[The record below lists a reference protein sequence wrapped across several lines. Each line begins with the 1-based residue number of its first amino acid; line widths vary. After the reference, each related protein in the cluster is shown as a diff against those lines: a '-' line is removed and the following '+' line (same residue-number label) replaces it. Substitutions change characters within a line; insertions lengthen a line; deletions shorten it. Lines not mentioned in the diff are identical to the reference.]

1 MSVLHFVIVTVQKTT
16 NFNEFLSTQ
25 TNFRKCS
32 ILQVASVY
40 YISLKETLPGYKIQ
54 NKLKYAFL
62 QIPGR
67 DSYVKKNIFN
77 FRNRFQIFIYLN
89 IQW

>member
-1 MSVLHFVIVTVQKTT
+1 MFNTSSGFGLLHFFEGTK
-16 NFNEFLSTQ
+16 L
-25 TNFRKCS
+25 
-32 ILQVASVY
+32 Y
-40 YISLKETLPGYKIQ
+40 DKIQ